1 MINDMGILRE
11 DSKKPALRVT
21 PENLEK
27 IKTRLS
33 HLEEQANN
41 PNAPQDSG
49 VGSEI
54 SLCKLLVK
62 AYTERLEIKAAL
74 KADRAGVIT
83 GTSSLATAVAKTLT
97 SADFSSP
104 EILLKKIISSC
115 ATDPTLRSQIQ
126 GMISDKD
133 NPLRKV
139 LVSVAGEKA
148 IHGLNIA
155 TSPEGLAIANTLIG
169 AGSVDIAKAFIED
182 PVGTLLANKA
192 LFVETASTAFDQF
205 VALLDNKSATDSLIA
220 MSDGKL
226 QQADISLLRD
236 ILPLAKEVI
245 AENTTATETDRPTK
259 SPSKTAHLLAKI
271 AEHVATRAD
280 LELAKLATKRGDSPA
295 LPIQNTLEQLS
306 TGIDNSLHL
315 LTKLTVGIPDTVS
328 QKESQADANTTQD
341 NTDQSWGGWLSGWGS
356 AVTAGVS
363 NVAVQATAFTLGDEA
378 GLTLENAISDATEYV
393 SDTASYVTSTVTG
406 AASSIANI
414 PNNIIATAV
423 DIGLNAGASV
433 AAGKID
439 TAIDRELNNTPKT
452 SKDKATVTLNPEKL
466 TEFMAQNVS
475 LLSHFV
481 AENPAVLDIM
491 GQSVTA
497 VIVTVSETLQDPT
510 LGLFRNRQ
518 SARFTMLP
526 NAPDVTFLGQCGVAA
541 LHKLNENGADGVFRN
556 RATLS
561 PEEKSQAL
569 CNVLKNSLGD
579 IGRAIA
585 TTGDETAKKVG
596 HSLINAGALLGSDLV
611 TRSLGQS
618 KALQP
623 ETLNRVTS
631 HVQTKFHTV
640 VLDKVST
647 ALGTLEAA
655 KTDSPKQ
662 EKPMQIPQSAA
673 KVLTA
678 YSQADLGSVG
688 GMIGKVVNFVGL
700 GAANSGLN
708 MASQIIQ
715 TA

>member
-1 MINDMGILRE
+1 M
-11 DSKKPALRVT
+11 
-21 PENLEK
+21 
-27 IKTRLS
+27 
-33 HLEEQANN
+33 Q
-41 PNAPQDSG
+41 
-49 VGSEI
+49 
-54 SLCKLLVK
+54 
-62 AYTERLEIKAAL
+62 
-74 KADRAGVIT
+74 
-83 GTSSLATAVAKTLT
+83 
-97 SADFSSP
+97 
-104 EILLKKIISSC
+104 
-115 ATDPTLRSQIQ
+115 
-126 GMISDKD
+126 
-133 NPLRKV
+133 
-139 LVSVAGEKA
+139 
-148 IHGLNIA
+148 
-155 TSPEGLAIANTLIG
+155 
-169 AGSVDIAKAFIED
+169 
-182 PVGTLLANKA
+182 
-192 LFVETASTAFDQF
+192 ASTAFDQF
-205 VALLDNKSATDSLIA
+205 VALLDNSSATDSLIA

-236 ILPLAKEVI
+236 ILPLAKEVLT
-245 AENTTATETDRPTK
+245 ENTTATETDRPTQ
-259 SPSKTAHLLAKI
+259 SPSKTATLLSKI

-280 LELAKLATKRGDSPA
+280 LELAKLAAQRGDSPA
-295 LPIQNTLEQLS
+295 FPIQNTIAQLS

-315 LTKLTVGIPDTVS
+315 LTKLTVGIPDTVP

-341 NTDQSWGGWLSGWGS
+341 NTDQSWSGWISGWGS

-414 PNNIIATAV
+414 PNNIVATAIDMGV
-423 DIGLNAGASV
+423 NAGASV
-433 AAGKID
+433 ATGKID
-439 TAIDRELNNTPKT
+439 TFIDKELNNTPKT
-452 SKDKATVTLNPEKL
+452 PKDKATVTLNPEKL

-481 AENPAVLDIM
+481 AENPAALDIM

-497 VIVTVSETLQDPT
+497 VIFTVSETLQDPT
-510 LGLFRNRQ
+510 LSQ
-518 SARFTMLP
+518 
-526 NAPDVTFLGQCGVAA
+526 
-541 LHKLNENGADGVFRN
+541 
-556 RATLS
+556 
-561 PEEKSQAL
+561 EEKSQVL

-585 TTGDETAKKVG
+585 ATGDETSKKVG
-596 HSLINAGALLGSDLV
+596 NSLVNAGALLGSALV

-623 ETLNRVTS
+623 ETLNRVAS
-631 HVQTKFHTV
+631 HVQTQFHTV

-662 EKPMQIPQSAA
+662 EKPMQIPQFAA

-678 YSQADLGSVG
+678 YSQADLGIVG

-700 GAANSGLN
+700 GAANSGLDI
-708 MASQIIQ
+708 ASQIVR